1 VDTRGIEDIVRQDTE
16 SILVDDVLES
26 QVQPEVVG
34 SERNLWARGT
44 GTPAATAATA
54 ASATA
59 STTSVTTT
67 AARGRR
73 AAVSVCRLN
82 GAAGEF
88 ILRCCS
94 DGLALICFGLSHHG
108 APTVILGRLLRRLGL
123 LFRRLGLLFRRFAL
137 FRLLAGRCLT
147 LLWIRSSRLIRR
159 LWSLLLF
166 WLGRLI
172 LLSGLT
178 GRRFLCRACIR
189 LLALCF
195 IFSHGG
201 GF

>member
-1 VDTRGIEDIVRQDTE
+1 VLRSQNVVDTRGIEDIVRQDTE

-123 LFRRLGLLFRRFAL
+123 LFRRFAL